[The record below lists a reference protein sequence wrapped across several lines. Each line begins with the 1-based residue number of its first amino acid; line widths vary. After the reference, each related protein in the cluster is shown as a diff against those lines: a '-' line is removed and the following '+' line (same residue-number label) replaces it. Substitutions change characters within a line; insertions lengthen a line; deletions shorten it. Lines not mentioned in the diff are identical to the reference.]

1 MPFLYNTMLFIY
13 WFAVGKLVA
22 AATVGVCDR
31 ATGTLGQILLLV
43 LLMSIAPD
51 IGRSA
56 MLAAQIFI

>member
-1 MPFLYNTMLFIY
+1 MLFIY